1 MYLTG
6 EPIQSADGQYHC
18 DRCDKAYAIKFHLK
32 RHYSRHTGDKPFH
45 CDLCDQKFSRAE
57 YKRRHMAIHTNDR
70 RYECEFCERTFTRA
84 DHMLAHIKTHEG
96 VLPYKCNVCGSRFGT
111 SKEKLEHSR
120 KHTGAYRCEMCL
132 ERFEVFADLAE
143 HRRDIH
149 LQNDTDKSE
158 ILVGRHEHYPCP
170 ICKQYF
176 SIVALGDHLKSH
188 VVCEGVVQNTSS
200 RLKHRNGSDLQE
212 TQSNDPDQLESAK
225 LDQFTIPVKEEDLFE
240 SEDTSYAY

>member
-1 MYLTG
+1 
-6 EPIQSADGQYHC
+6 
-18 DRCDKAYAIKFHLK
+18 
-32 RHYSRHTGDKPFH
+32 
-45 CDLCDQKFSRAE
+45 
-57 YKRRHMAIHTNDR
+57 
-70 RYECEFCERTFTRA
+70 
-84 DHMLAHIKTHEG
+84 MLAHIKTHEG
-96 VLPYKCNVCGSRFGT
+96 VLPYKCNVCSSRFGT

-188 VVCEGVVQNTSS
+188 VVGEGIEPETLTQHKYSKKVDLHDNNS
-200 RLKHRNGSDLQE
+200 RDYY
-212 TQSNDPDQLESAK
+212 ESVPSQ
-225 LDQFTIPVKEEDLFE
+225 QFTVSVKEEDLFE
-240 SEDTSYAY
+240 SEETTYVN

>member
-1 MYLTG
+1 
-6 EPIQSADGQYHC
+6 
-18 DRCDKAYAIKFHLK
+18 
-32 RHYSRHTGDKPFH
+32 
-45 CDLCDQKFSRAE
+45 
-57 YKRRHMAIHTNDR
+57 MAIHTNDR
-70 RYECEFCERTFTRA
+70 RYECEFCERRFTRA

-96 VLPYKCNVCGSRFGT
+96 VLPYKCNTCSSRFGT

-132 ERFEVFADLAE
+132 ERFEGFADLAE
-143 HRRDIH
+143 HRREIH

-188 VVCEGVVQNTSS
+188 VVGEDGDVQATSHQNKQS
-200 RLKHRNGSDLQE
+200 KEADVQE
-212 TQSNDPDQLESAK
+212 LSSNDRGFYESGPPY
-225 LDQFTIPVKEEDLFE
+225 QFTSYSVKEEDLFE
-240 SEDTSYAY
+240 SEDTTYVC